1 MTIIERLKTHPV
13 LRALPPA
20 ALRTLSEASTVRRLA
35 AREILYR
42 YGTPADRAFLLV
54 EGLVRVYQVGPDDRE
69 VTVTNL
75 LPPNL
80 FGDNVLVAEDAGAP
94 PKGYPENTMALKPTT
109 LIEIQAASYLT
120 VLKGSPAM
128 SLELLRDV
136 CCRFNAAAFREVDVM
151 LSVPVRLA
159 SLLLSYADLNGI
171 VVPEGIRIQ
180 LPLTHR
186 DLADGLGVT
195 TKSVARAL
203 GEWSEMDLIAKK
215 KGWLIIRDA
224 SALRTL
230 CGQGLLSHVYLYE
243 PEKPHPR
250 TDPHGSSNT

>member
-1 MTIIERLKTHPV
+1 MTIIELLKTHPV
-13 LRALPPA
+13 LQTLPPP
-20 ALRTLSEASTVRRLA
+20 ALRTLSEASTLRRLA
-35 AREILYR
+35 DREILYR
-42 YGTPADRAFLLV
+42 HGTPADRAFVLV
-54 EGLVRVYQVGPDDRE
+54 EGLVRVYQVGPDGRE

-94 PKGYPENTMALKPTT
+94 PKGYPENTMALRATSV
-109 LIEIQAASYLT
+109 IEIPAAAYLT
-120 VLKGSPAM
+120 VLKGSPEMAW
-128 SLELLRDV
+128 ELLRDV
-136 CCRFNAAAFREVDVM
+136 CCRFNGAAFREVDVM

-159 SLLLSYADLNGI
+159 SLLLSYADLSGV

-195 TKSVARAL
+195 TRSVARAL
-203 GEWSEMDLIAKK
+203 TDWSEMNLITKK
-215 KGWLIIRDA
+215 KGWLIVRDTA
-224 SALRTL
+224 ALRAL

-243 PEKPHPR
+243 PGKANPKTEPTKA
-250 TDPHGSSNT
+250 